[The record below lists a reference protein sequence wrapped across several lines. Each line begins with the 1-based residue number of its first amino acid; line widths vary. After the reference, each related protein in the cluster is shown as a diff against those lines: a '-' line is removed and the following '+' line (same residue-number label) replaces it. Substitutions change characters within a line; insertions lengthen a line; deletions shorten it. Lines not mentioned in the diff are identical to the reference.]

1 VSSLSKGKILFL
13 VTNYTLYRPLFK
25 QFYFA
30 FVQFNKI
37 EDAKKVLEEIR
48 YPEIK
53 GVRCRAL
60 PYNRPSGG
68 VIASTDSQKKSSSF

>member
-1 VSSLSKGKILFL
+1 
-13 VTNYTLYRPLFK
+13 
-25 QFYFA
+25 
-30 FVQFNKI
+30 VQFNKV

-53 GVRCRAL
+53 GVHCRAL

-68 VIASTDSQKKSSSF
+68 AIAPADSLKK